1 MIERTFKDTGIDV
14 EKYLLVCEQLGQT
27 PDPSKLPPERS
38 MFPVEVLDAFI
49 LHDVLSD
56 KWDGTSGYYMG
67 KDFSALGTYID
78 IFNIVDPQQTVWFLK
93 HIEYHNSKTI
103 NEKQEAK
110 RKAEERKAKSN
121 IKR

>member
-56 KWDGTSGYYMG
+56 RWDGTSGYYMG

-78 IFNIVDPQQTVWFLK
+78 IFNIIDPQQTVWFLK
-93 HIEYHNSKTI
+93 HIEYYNSKTI